1 MQKGIRGRKVF
12 SQNDEDGAIEDVFK
26 HIGTTNKV
34 LFNVVVWKI
43 LIKDMINT
51 NWAIGAR
58 CTLNLV
64 WKTVYNATADTS
76 GWLKCLNKSH
86 SYLYI
91 EKMSLLSSLFIS
103 EQEQLKIYLYCY
115 RIEEL
120 LFNKESLL
128 NLFLATLVAQ
138 YFTLY

>member
-76 GWLKCLNKSH
+76 GWLK
-86 SYLYI
+86 YI
-91 EKMSLLSSLFIS
+91 EKNFIAQLSAHMWT
-103 EQEQLKIYLYCY
+103 
-115 RIEEL
+115 R
-120 LFNKESLL
+120 
-128 NLFLATLVAQ
+128 AT
-138 YFTLY
+138 